1 MGGEVKK
8 ERPSMTLNDYQ
19 QKALSTNINEGT
31 YLFFDR
37 MFGLVGEAGEMA
49 DKVKKWIRD
58 DKADWEKLDK
68 DLMVSELG
76 DVLWYVATLAE
87 TLGFTLDEV
96 AQRNVEKLAD
106 RHKRSAIKGSGDK
119 R

>member
-1 MGGEVKK
+1 
-8 ERPSMTLNDYQ
+8 MTLDEYQ
-19 QKALSTNINEGT
+19 ERALSTNVNPGT
-31 YLFFDR
+31 HVFFDR

-58 DKADWEKLDK
+58 DNAEWKKLDK
-68 DLMVSELG
+68 EMMKDELG

-87 TLGFTLDEV
+87 TLGFKLDEV
-96 AQRNVEKLAD
+96 AQYNVDKLQDRKQRNV
-106 RHKRSAIKGSGDK
+106 IKGRGDK

>member
-1 MGGEVKK
+1 
-8 ERPSMTLNDYQ
+8 MTLDEYQ
-19 QKALSTNINEGT
+19 KKAISTNINEGT
-31 YLFFDR
+31 HIFFDR

-58 DKADWEKLDK
+58 DKADWDKLDK
-68 DLMVSELG
+68 HMMMDELG
-76 DVLWYVATLAE
+76 DVLWYVATLAD

-96 AQRNVEKLAD
+96 AQRNVDKLSD
-106 RHKRSAIKGSGDK
+106 RHKRQVLKGSGDK

>member
-1 MGGEVKK
+1 
-8 ERPSMTLNDYQ
+8 MTLDEYQ
-19 QKALSTNINEGT
+19 KIALSTDVNQDTHI
-31 YLFFDR
+31 FFDR
-37 MFGLVGEAGEMA
+37 MFGLVGESGEMA

-68 DLMVSELG
+68 KDMMTELG

-87 TLGFTLDEV
+87 TLGYSLDEV
-96 AQRNVEKLAD
+96 AKNNVKKLAD
-106 RHKRSAIKGSGDK
+106 RQKRGKLTGSGDA

>member
-1 MGGEVKK
+1 
-8 ERPSMTLNDYQ
+8 MTLDEYQ
-19 QKALSTNINEGT
+19 QKALNTNINPGT
-31 YLFFDR
+31 HIFFDR

-58 DKADWEKLDK
+58 DSADWEKLDK
-68 DLMVSELG
+68 DAMMHELG

-87 TLGFTLDEV
+87 TLGYSLDEV
-96 AQRNVEKLAD
+96 AQHNVKKLAD
-106 RHKRSAIKGSGDK
+106 RHQRGKLSGSGDT

>member
-1 MGGEVKK
+1 
-8 ERPSMTLNDYQ
+8 MTLDEYQ
-19 QKALSTNINEGT
+19 QKALSTNINPGT
-31 YLFFDR
+31 HIFFDR

-58 DKADWEKLDK
+58 NEADWDKLDK
-68 DLMVSELG
+68 DAMMHELG

-87 TLGFTLDEV
+87 TLGYSLDEV
-96 AQRNVEKLAD
+96 AQYNVKKLAD
-106 RHKRSAIKGSGDK
+106 RHQRGKLSGSGDT

>member
-1 MGGEVKK
+1 
-8 ERPSMTLNDYQ
+8 MTLNDYQ
-19 QKALSTNINEGT
+19 KKALSTNINPGT
-31 YLFFDR
+31 YIFFDR

-58 DKADWEKLDK
+58 DGADWKKLDK
-68 DLMVSELG
+68 ELMVSELG

-87 TLGFTLDEV
+87 TLGVSLDEL
-96 AQRNVEKLAD
+96 AQKNLVKLQNRKARNKLSGA
-106 RHKRSAIKGSGDK
+106 GDK